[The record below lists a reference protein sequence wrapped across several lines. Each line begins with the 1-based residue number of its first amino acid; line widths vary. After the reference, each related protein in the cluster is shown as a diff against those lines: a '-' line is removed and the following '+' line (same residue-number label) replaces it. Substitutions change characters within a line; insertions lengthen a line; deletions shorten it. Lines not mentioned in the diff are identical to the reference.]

1 MPKDLLKQNI
11 VPHHTATDNL
21 GTYSI
26 YMLIKYCTEN
36 NVRIETISVENL
48 LNNLELPMWKNKE
61 NGKFISPMEVINNK
75 NLYREEYKN
84 IMDADLKYPII
95 LDVHYDFVDGAHR
108 LSKAYING
116 IKTIDSYIITL
127 EELKHFRLPK
137 TRLKKIKNLTHK
149 TLDNLYGI
157 ISRKINKSRN

>member
-1 MPKDLLKQNI
+1 MPTDLLKKNI

-26 YMLIKYCTEN
+26 YMLIKYCTEKG
-36 NVRIETISVENL
+36 VRIETINVDNIL
-48 LNNLELPMWKNKE
+48 HNLELPMWKDKE
-61 NGKFISPMEVINNK
+61 SGKFISPMEVINNK

-137 TRLKKIKNLTHK
+137 TRIKKIKNLTHK
-149 TLDNLYGI
+149 TLDNLYRI
-157 ISRKINKSRN
+157 ISRKIDKSRN